1 VIVCLAWLILV
12 QGPPSLDDN
21 QDTLVK
27 VWVAKKYLAG
37 ETVLTGS
44 EFELKEVPAELV
56 PMADNPLDIKG
67 KTLLAPLLEGEILWE
82 KDLKSD
88 TEPQVLVTMSTDSL
102 ALKKGDKVAVMATK
116 DDQTIT
122 LLDNL
127 TVEDIKESQY
137 DSSKSVLVAT
147 KEEEAQAFNLLKSQT
162 TLTVVPST
170 GGLKKA
176 ADPLLAAKSMLKEDR
191 VYTRKV
197 EVIEGGVVT
206 WHDVD

>member
-1 VIVCLAWLILV
+1 MIVCLAWLILV

-21 QDTLVK
+21 QDAGANVL
-27 VWVAKKYLAG
+27 VAKKYLAG

-56 PMADNPLDIKG
+56 PLAAIPSDLKG
-67 KTLLAPLLEGEILWE
+67 KTLIVPLLEGEILWE
-82 KDLKSD
+82 KDLKSES
-88 TEPQVLVTMSTDSL
+88 EPQVLITMSTDSL

-137 DSSKSVLVAT
+137 DNIKSVLVAT
-147 KEEEAQAFNLLKSQT
+147 KEEEAQAINLLKTQT

-170 GGLKKA
+170 GGLNKA
-176 ADPLLAAKSMLKEDR
+176 SDPLLAAKSLLKEDR